1 MTTPLFT
8 IFTSELAIYIA
19 VDQYYYKHWLFN
31 KYKTSNSNMLHEL
44 KVQKDLNFGV
54 SKRINPN

>member
-54 SKRINPN
+54 SKG